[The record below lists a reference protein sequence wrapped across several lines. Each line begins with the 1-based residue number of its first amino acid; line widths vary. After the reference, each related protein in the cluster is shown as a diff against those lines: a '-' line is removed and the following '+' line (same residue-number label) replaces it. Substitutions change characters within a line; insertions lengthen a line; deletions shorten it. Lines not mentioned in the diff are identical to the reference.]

1 MNTDKAYLLGL
12 IIGGGVW
19 GNAEDVFR
27 IRLPYRQWGSISHNP
42 QRAVQIQQDIMRVVS
57 PLFRATYGNGLSI
70 SFDASDREWNI
81 LCEGDLTEVRNDLLQ
96 YGIDPTGEMR
106 SNADISQVVP
116 LLVDDN
122 LKRRFIAGLADTIG
136 STAPSHRR
144 FSDEIQILSFEI
156 AGFNF
161 SFVCDLCRLLYSV
174 NCIPDQIL
182 WNHPNFHAGN
192 NPYYRQWT
200 KGFKLRVQ
208 LDQYAVYGAFAFRSR
223 AESARENLGRQ
234 HQTHAAIPCPERDIS
249 VSPTCVHPA
258 EHDIRLPDCIRDG
271 HYLHNRHVCAVLG
284 CEHAPY
290 TKISALFRNAGEY
303 INPFPILY
311 KATINEVER
320 VIADDPI
327 MANRN
332 YTVNSVSVSSLF
344 AEFQSDATTLMY
356 GHSRGIGYPLTEIIQ
371 AIAFIVADD
380 NELHGVRP
388 RGNFTELIERHLG
401 SSPNTMIE
409 IRRPDLLTPLALF
422 GNGRGA
428 LIGAYNPVVYSKLI
442 SIDPDNQYK
451 LCVRPITEEDLR
463 NA

>member
-19 GNAEDVFR
+19 GNAEDAFR
-27 IRLPYRQWGSISHNP
+27 IRLPYRQWGSISRNP
-42 QRAVQIQQDIMRVVS
+42 ERAVQIQQDIMRVVS
-57 PLFRATYGNGLSI
+57 PLFRVTYGNGLSI

-81 LCEGDLTEVRNDLLQ
+81 LCEGDLTEIRNDLSL
-96 YGIDPTGEMR
+96 YGINPTGDMR
-106 SNADISQVVP
+106 QNAGISQVVP
-116 LLVDDN
+116 ALIDDN

-156 AGFNF
+156 TGFNF

-174 NCIPDQIL
+174 NCLPDQIL
-182 WNHPNFHAGN
+182 WNHPNFHASN

-208 LDQYAVYGAFAFRSR
+208 LDQYAGYGAFAFRSR

-234 HQTHAAIPCPERDIS
+234 HQTHEATPCPDRDIS
-249 VSPTCVHPA
+249 VSPTCVHNA
-258 EHDIRLPDCIRDG
+258 EHDIRLPECIRGG

-290 TKISALFRNAGEY
+290 NKISALFKNAGEY

-311 KATINEVER
+311 KATLNEVEH
-320 VIADDPI
+320 VIANDAI

-332 YTVNSVSVSSLF
+332 YSIDSVSVSSLF
-344 AEFQSDATTLMY
+344 TRFQSDTATLMY
-356 GHSRGIGYPLTEIIQ
+356 AHSTESGYPLTEIMQ
-371 AIAFIVADD
+371 AIAYIVADN
-380 NELHGVRP
+380 NELNGVRP
-388 RGNFTELIERHLG
+388 RGNFLDLIARHLKN
-401 SSPNTMIE
+401 SPNITVE
-409 IRRPDLLTPLALF
+409 IRRPDLLTPLAVF

-428 LIGAYNPVVYSKLI
+428 LIGAHNPSVYSQLI
-442 SIDPDNQYK
+442 SISPDNQYK
-451 LCVRPITEEDLR
+451 LCVRQITEEDLR